1 LAIFES
7 AHCHRSHTLLDE
19 CSAVLEGLLHV
30 GVGDAIIN
38 HHTRIR
44 DPSRRVEHSRSHRH
58 LPLREAVE
66 IANAAGALAVTL
78 NGASCSIPPLS
89 DLTSPGTVQP
99 APVVTPAK
107 EIK

>member
-1 LAIFES
+1 MSGSVMPSSTTTQGSAIP
-7 AHCHRSHTLLDE
+7 A
-19 CSAVLEGLLHV
+19 EGSSTV
-30 GVGDAIIN
+30 VVIVICPYGK
-38 HHTRIR
+38 R
-44 DPSRRVEHSRSHRH
+44 
-58 LPLREAVE
+58 VE

>member
-1 LAIFES
+1 MNNHILTAQGSPQLTRPGSTTHSQLRRADYLA
-7 AHCHRSHTLLDE
+7 AHLR
-19 CSAVLEGLLHV
+19 
-30 GVGDAIIN
+30 
-38 HHTRIR
+38 
-44 DPSRRVEHSRSHRH
+44 